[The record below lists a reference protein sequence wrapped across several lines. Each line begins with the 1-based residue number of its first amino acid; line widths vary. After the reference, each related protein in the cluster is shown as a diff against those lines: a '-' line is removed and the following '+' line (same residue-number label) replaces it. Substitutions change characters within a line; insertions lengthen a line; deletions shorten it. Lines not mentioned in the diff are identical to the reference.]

1 MPNEDSIQKSAT
13 QKSQKHHFKKK
24 KQKKNTTSN
33 CFCKDNHTE
42 TRKLLVYAAQN

>member
-1 MPNEDSIQKSAT
+1 MKIL
-13 QKSQKHHFKKK
+13 FKRVQHKK
-24 KQKKNTTSN
+24 VKNTTSKKQKQKKNTTSN